1 MKQLNGTWVDWTDRA
16 TIAGRVITFTLTD
29 GAYGD
34 TNPAAGVITDP
45 IGPVIPNTPN
55 PTPSPAPIPTFS
67 EWAKIMMM
75 FFMLVT
81 VGWYARRLKQR

>member
-34 TNPAAGVITDP
+34 TNSAAGVITDP
-45 IGPVIPNTPN
+45 IGPVIPNTP
-55 PTPSPAPIPTFS
+55 TPSPAPIPTLS
-67 EWAKIMMM
+67 E
-75 FFMLVT
+75 
-81 VGWYARRLKQR
+81 YARVVMILMMGFIAGKGLLMRRGAR